1 MNYMH
6 AKLATDIVQVAHQ
19 SRYDVFLKKGPV
31 VVDAKSIL
39 GVMSLYDTNGVVVIC
54 EDNDV
59 IRKMEELIN
68 EL

>member
-6 AKLATDIVQVAHQ
+6 AKLATDLVSVAHQ

-39 GVMSLYDTNGVVVIC
+39 GVMSLYDTNGVIVVC
-54 EDNDV
+54 EDHEV
-59 IRKMEELIN
+59 IKKMEGLLN

>member
-1 MNYMH
+1 MH
-6 AKLATDIVQVAHQ
+6 AKLATDIVSVAHQ

-31 VVDAKSIL
+31 VIDAKSIL

-54 EDNDV
+54 EDHDI
-59 IRKMEELIN
+59 IRKMEELLN